1 MVTFE
6 TVMEIKILH
15 KQGMS
20 SRAIARELG
29 ISRNTV
35 KRYLQAKSEPPKYTP
50 RPAVASLLDEYRDY
64 IRQRIAD
71 AHPYKI
77 PATVIAREIR
87 DQGYR
92 GGMTILRAFIRS
104 LSVPQEQEPAVR
116 FETEPGRQMQ
126 VDWGTMRNGRS
137 PLHVFVAV
145 LGYSRMLYIEF
156 TDNMRY
162 DTLETCHRNAFR
174 FFGGVPREVLYD
186 NMKTVV
192 LQRDAYQ
199 TGQHRFHPSL
209 WQFGKEMG
217 FSPRLC
223 RPFRAQTKG
232 KVERMVQ
239 YTRNSFYIPLM
250 TRLRPMGITVDV
262 ETANRHG
269 LRWLH
274 DVANQRKHE
283 TIQARPCDRWLEE
296 QQSMLALQHQRLM
309 ALVGQLQLESLIS
322 AAPALS
328 QQAVDQEWSYMDFLE
343 HLLHEEKL
351 ARHQRKQ
358 AMYTRMA
365 AFPAVKTFE
374 EYDFTFA
381 TGAPQKQLQSLRSLS
396 FIERNENIVLLGPS
410 GVGKTHLAIAMG
422 YEAVRAGIKVR
433 FTTAAD
439 LLLQLSTAQRQGR
452 YKTTL
457 QRGVMAPRLLIID
470 EIGYLPFSQ
479 EEAKLFFQVI
489 AKRYEK
495 SAMILTSNLPFGQWD
510 QTFAGDA
517 ALTSAMLDRIL
528 HHSHVVQIKGESY
541 RLRQKRKAGVIAEAN
556 PE

>member
-186 NMKTVV
+186 NMKMWFCNVTHIRPVS
-192 LQRDAYQ
+192 
-199 TGQHRFHPSL
+199 TGSILRCGSSARR
-209 WQFGKEMG
+209 WA
-217 FSPRLC
+217 SPRLC

-296 QQSMLALQHQRLM
+296 QQSMLAL
-309 ALVGQLQLESLIS
+309 
-322 AAPALS
+322 PP
-328 QQAVDQEWSYMDFLE
+328 
-343 HLLHEEKL
+343 EK
-351 ARHQRKQ
+351 K
-358 AMYTRMA
+358 
-365 AFPAVKTFE
+365 
-374 EYDFTFA
+374 EYDVHLDENLVNFDKH
-381 TGAPQKQLQSLRSLS
+381 PLHHPLS
-396 FIERNENIVLLGPS
+396 IYDSFC
-410 GVGKTHLAIAMG
+410 
-422 YEAVRAGIKVR
+422 
-433 FTTAAD
+433 
-439 LLLQLSTAQRQGR
+439 
-452 YKTTL
+452 
-457 QRGVMAPRLLIID
+457 RGVA
-470 EIGYLPFSQ
+470 
-479 EEAKLFFQVI
+479 
-489 AKRYEK
+489 
-495 SAMILTSNLPFGQWD
+495 
-510 QTFAGDA
+510 
-517 ALTSAMLDRIL
+517 
-528 HHSHVVQIKGESY
+528 
-541 RLRQKRKAGVIAEAN
+541 
-556 PE
+556 